1 MRVASFEVLDTLLT
15 RRFAGA
21 DDVYLALGREL
32 RAAGLIVCEREEF
45 ARKRVDAE
53 RRARLNAP
61 KGETTLAEIYTE
73 LARAFRWTPEQ
84 TDAARDMELDF
95 EEENLAVVP
104 GALETVQARRK
115 GTDGAIFLVETHLPS
130 AFIERVLRRG
140 GFFEEGDKLF
150 VSCELRLPKASG
162 ELFERIRSQYPG
174 IQDWTHT
181 GMDTLRDVT
190 APQRLGMS
198 VIKRDQCR
206 LTRFEQLARGEGKS
220 LRLWR
225 SRLAGAVR
233 LARLE
238 CLQSEGPR
246 ASVWE
251 IATNVS
257 GPLVFGFVHWCLVEA
272 SERGMKRLC
281 FVGPHGRFLARVAG
295 RVAEAWRFPVETR
308 VLPSLDMRDEAAWR
322 TAGLLDGVP
331 FGLVEVGWSAA
342 RLGTLALALHERG
355 HGAANLAAGFF
366 LGLNEASPA
375 VGHSQV
381 VLPWW
386 NTKSLRGHN
395 LRLLEVLTGADG
407 DAATDPL
414 AGLQHGIQRLTE
426 HWLAAVTP
434 GSFELEDFQ
443 RVARSLAEELQ
454 VHPTRAEAR
463 ALGSFTRSGANGQFF
478 LEMNLVQAFSAL
490 ASSRRRPV
498 SWWREGS
505 HALHPNWPLRG
516 AMALDHLR
524 RRWLG

>member
-21 DDVYLALGREL
+21 EDVFLALGREL

-53 RRARLNAP
+53 RRARQNAP
-61 KGETTLAEIYTE
+61 KGETTLAEIYAE

-84 TDAARDMELDF
+84 ADAARDMELDL
-95 EEENLAVVP
+95 EEENLVVVP
-104 GALETVQARRK
+104 GALETVQARRN

-130 AFIERVLRRG
+130 AFIERVLRRE

-198 VIKRDQCR
+198 VIKRDQCK
-206 LTRFEQLARGEGKS
+206 LTRFEQFARGEGKS

-225 SRLAGAVR
+225 SRLAGAMR

-238 CLQSEGPR
+238 CLQTEGPR
-246 ASVWE
+246 ATVWE
-251 IATNVS
+251 IATDVS
-257 GPLVFGFVHWCLVEA
+257 GLLVFGFVHWCLVEA
-272 SERGMKRLC
+272 SERGVKRLC
-281 FVGPHGRFLARVAG
+281 FVGPHGRFLSRVTA
-295 RVAEAWRFPVETR
+295 RVAEAWRFPVEVR
-308 VLPSLDMRDEAAWR
+308 VLPSLDMCNEAAWR

-331 FGLVEVGWSAA
+331 FGVVELGWSAA
-342 RLGTLALALHERG
+342 RLGTLALALHERS

-366 LGLNEASPA
+366 FGLNEAGPA

-381 VLPWW
+381 VLAWW
-386 NTKSLRGHN
+386 NAQSVRGHN
-395 LRLLEVLTGADG
+395 LRLLEVLAGAEG
-407 DAATDPL
+407 DAATEPL
-414 AGLQHGIQRLTE
+414 AGLQRGIARFSE
-426 HWLAAVTP
+426 HWLAAVTA
-434 GSFELEDFQ
+434 GSFEPEDFQ
-443 RVARSLAEELQ
+443 HVARGLAGELQ
-454 VHPTRAEAR
+454 LLPTRGEAR
-463 ALGSFTRSGANGQFF
+463 ALGSFTRPGANGQFF

-490 ASSRRRPV
+490 ANARRRPV

-505 HALHPNWPLRG
+505 LALHPSWPLRG
-516 AMALDHLR
+516 AVALNHFR